1 MKHTE
6 FAFNGQTL
14 ALSFTMEAMLLCL
27 ERYGDEDFLDTVLA
41 PTPEGWRECCWLA
54 ALMASQGELQRRN
67 RGEDPRPMVTME
79 QLRTGLMAA
88 EGNLLRAAVR
98 SAFAQG
104 MTRQIPAEEEK
115 KEINL
120 VLQAREEEEKKTAL
134 EECARD
140 FLRSLQS
147 AFTSVLPTL

>member
-1 MKHTE
+1 MKHIDFE
-6 FAFNGQTL
+6 FDGQTL

-27 ERYGDEDFLDTVLA
+27 ERFGDEDFLEAAMA

-88 EGNLLRAAVR
+88 EGNLLRSAVR
-98 SAFAQG
+98 EAFRQG
-104 MTRQIPAEEEK
+104 MTRAIPGEEEQ

-120 VLQAREEEEKKTAL
+120 VLQAREEEEKKKELLDIVRASWQS
-134 EECARD
+134 
-140 FLRSLQS
+140 LRSV
-147 AFTSVLPTL
+147 FTSARQTP

>member
-1 MKHTE
+1 MKHID

-27 ERYGDEDFLDTVLA
+27 ERYGAEDFLDTVLA

-115 KEINL
+115 QEINL